1 MKPFAKKYLYSGEL
15 VSEDLRV
22 FVEKATRNDASLTR
36 LYASEAVPD
45 PSLYQTGC
53 TAESGGGFDEEKV
66 VQQTFDELV
75 LDPESDVLVLYEKG
89 VGARRE
95 GER

>member
-36 LYASEAVPD
+36 LYASRGRAGPFAVPD
-45 PSLYQTGC
+45 GLHGRIW
-53 TAESGGGFDEEKV
+53 GRV
-66 VQQTFDELV
+66 
-75 LDPESDVLVLYEKG
+75 
-89 VGARRE
+89 
-95 GER
+95 